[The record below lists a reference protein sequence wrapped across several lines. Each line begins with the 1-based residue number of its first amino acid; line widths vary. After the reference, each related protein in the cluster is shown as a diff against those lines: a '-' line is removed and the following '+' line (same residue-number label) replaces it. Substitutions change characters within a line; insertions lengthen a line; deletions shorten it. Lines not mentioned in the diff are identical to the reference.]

1 MNSIV
6 FVLECPVLAHDDCS
20 QLLPNHCGLPAERA
34 NKMMEEIRRSK
45 NAAKHT
51 SSPPASKR
59 APQTLLGYPEQESGS
74 DAEKRKLAEEMQ
86 QLNFDEKTQ
95 STDEVPAPAYTPD
108 VSSEEQVRLNLQKQ
122 HLLEQQRYQQQ
133 IEQQQIESEVAYQLA
148 QQQASLEAQR
158 LSAQR
163 EQEEHRRLELLKQE
177 QERVL
182 QYQQQQQQ
190 QQPPPLPPKP
200 KESRKASLGDF
211 HFLAVL
217 GKGNFGKVML
227 AEDKKG
233 GELFAIKALKKDAI
247 VQQNDV
253 ER

>member
-1 MNSIV
+1 
-6 FVLECPVLAHDDCS
+6 
-20 QLLPNHCGLPAERA
+20 
-34 NKMMEEIRRSK
+34 MEEIRRSK

-51 SSPPASKR
+51 SSPSASKR
-59 APQTLLGYPEQESGS
+59 APQTLLPGYQEQESGS
-74 DAEKRKLAEEMQ
+74 DAEKKKLAEEMQ
-86 QLNFDEKTQ
+86 QLALDEKKQ
-95 STDEVPAPAYTPD
+95 SKVEAPAPAPAYTPE
-108 VSSEEQVRLNLQKQ
+108 VSSEEQARLNQQKQ
-122 HLLEQQRYQQQ
+122 YLQDQQRYQQQ

-148 QQQASLEAQR
+148 HQQASQEAQR
-158 LSAQR
+158 LSTQR
-163 EQEEHRRLELLKQE
+163 EQEEQRRLELLKQE

-190 QQPPPLPPKP
+190 QQPPALPPKP

-233 GELFAIKALKKDAI
+233 GDLFAIKALKKDAI